1 MPGQAGSNE
10 VVMSKKWLL
19 ATCASLLV
27 ASAMLASATA
37 MGAASAVEPAPLKVT
52 PAVKTMVQK
61 ALKTLAP
68 GVQVDAVEPA
78 ALPGFYQ
85 VIASGQLMYLSS
97 DGRYLLNGD
106 LIDLAQKK
114 NVSNAAW
121 ARFRK
126 AELAKVPASQ
136 RIVFAPAHPKYT
148 VTVFTDV
155 NCGYCRALHEHIA
168 AFNKAGIAVEYL
180 AWPREGV
187 ASTSGKPTATY
198 SEMASIWCAADRK
211 AAFSAAIAGKAPT
224 AATCTSPVADQ
235 YDLGLKLGV
244 NGTPTIVA
252 PDGRTVGGYVTPAQ
266 LLAALQQ
273 GG

>member
-1 MPGQAGSNE
+1 
-10 VVMSKKWLL
+10 MSKKWLL

-27 ASAMLASATA
+27 ASVMV

-106 LIDLAQKK
+106 LIDLTQKK

-211 AAFSAAIAGKAPT
+211 AAFSAAIAGKAP
-224 AATCTSPVADQ
+224 ASATCTSPVADQ

-244 NGTPTIVA
+244 SGTPTIVT
-252 PDGRTVGGYVTPAQ
+252 PDGRTVGGYLTPEQ
-266 LLAALQQ
+266 LLAALQK
-273 GG
+273 GS

>member
-1 MPGQAGSNE
+1 
-10 VVMSKKWLL
+10 MSKKWLL
-19 ATCASLLV
+19 AMCAGLLV
-27 ASAMLASATA
+27 TSAAA
-37 MGAASAVEPAPLKVT
+37 MVAAGAAEPAPAKVT
-52 PAVKTMVQK
+52 PAVNTMVRN
-61 ALKTLAP
+61 ALQTLAP

-85 VIASGQLMYLSS
+85 VIASGQLMYIST

-187 ASTSGKPTATY
+187 ASLSGRPTGTY
-198 SEMASIWCAADRK
+198 SEMASIWCSADRK
-211 AAFSAAIAGKAPT
+211 AAFTAAVTGKAPP
-224 AATCTSPVADQ
+224 AATCTNPVADQ

-244 NGTPTIVA
+244 SGTPTIVA
-252 PDGRTVGGYVTPAQ
+252 PDGRTVGGYVTPEQ
-266 LLAALQQ
+266 LLVALQK